1 MFIFVI
7 LNEKTMGLI
16 TQEAFTALIEAV
28 RLQTLKDRTNAI
40 TLGEVFNTDGIN
52 PYDNSILIKAIV
64 SHLQLY
70 FPKKDNH
77 CEIEHYMFDMNFG
90 KCGDK
95 ELITIEDLWFR
106 LNNQKGLDKVISW
119 QNTNIEAFEGRS
131 PLVSTHS
138 LIDEVGHWDQSH
150 WKDILKK

>member
-7 LNEKTMGLI
+7 LNEKTMGSI

-28 RLQTLKDRTNAI
+28 RLQTLKDRSNAI

-64 SHLQLY
+64 SYLQLH

-90 KCGDK
+90 QIGEQ
-95 ELITIEDLWFR
+95 ELVTIENLWDR
-106 LNNQKGLDKVISW
+106 LNNQQLHPEVVLKAWITKE
-119 QNTNIEAFEGRS
+119 EAANND
-131 PLVSTHS
+131 LNYQHLISTHP
-138 LIDEVGHWDQSH
+138 LID
-150 WKDILKK
+150 